1 VVGVAPVTE
10 LWFTNRVARPR
21 TITDERLLDALS
33 QVINRV
39 GPGFTVADVAAEAGV
54 SVGTVAQRFGSKQGL
69 LKALS
74 RAAIVRVAS
83 TVRAAGSVRAAL
95 VAVYTDLDDPQTAP
109 RNLAQL
115 ATDMADPELR
125 VLLGEFY
132 ATLAAELAPML
143 PGAPPEAARLL
154 VSLANGTAIDWSI
167 RPTGRLVDR
176 LAHDIDVVLDGWRKD
191 A

>member
-1 VVGVAPVTE
+1 VAPVNE
-10 LWFTNRVARPR
+10 LWFTNQVARPR

-33 QVINRV
+33 QVINHV

-74 RAAIVRVAS
+74 RAAIARVADM
-83 TVRAAGSVRAAL
+83 VRAAGSVREAIL
-95 VAVYTDLDDPQTAP
+95 SVYADLDDPETAP
-109 RNLAQL
+109 HNLAQL
-115 ATDMADPELR
+115 AMDIADPELR
-125 VLLGEFY
+125 ALLGEFY

-143 PGAPPEAARLL
+143 PGAPPGAARLL

-167 RPTGRLVDR
+167 RPSGGRLVDR
-176 LAHDIDVVLDGWRKD
+176 LAHDVDVVLDGWRKD
-191 A
+191 G